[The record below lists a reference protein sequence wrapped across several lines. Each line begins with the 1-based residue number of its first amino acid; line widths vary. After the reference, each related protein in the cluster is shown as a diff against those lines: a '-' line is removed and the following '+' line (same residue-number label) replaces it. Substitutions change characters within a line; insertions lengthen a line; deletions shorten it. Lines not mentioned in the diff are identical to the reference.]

1 VYIVNNTDFRG
12 RVEELK
18 LLDELWNNPNA
29 TLLILYGRRRVGK
42 TRLLIHWLDQ
52 HPDRGIYWVAEPSS
66 ALHQLRSFSQAI
78 YNFSHPGMPSPND
91 FTYANW
97 DQAFAEVGRL
107 AAKERLA
114 LFIDEVTYL
123 IDVDPTIVGKLQ
135 KLWDHV
141 LKPTQVKLAL
151 AGSQRGV
158 IEKMFAPQEPL
169 YGRAN
174 ALVDLPSLT
183 FPVVCEFFPNYSL
196 TEKVQVYAILGG
208 VPAYLERLD
217 PDLTIMENIQQQLL
231 TPNTLMREEPRL
243 LLQDFISDAHNYVS
257 ILRAIAQG
265 EQTQLEI
272 ANHTGLSQGHI
283 SKYLSVLRDTGF
295 VERRVPVT
303 ETEKS
308 RRGHYNIT
316 DPYLRFYYRFMTAH
330 SHVALGRPQQAL
342 DEIGQDMPR
351 FIERYTWRELCQQW
365 LLEASSRGLL
375 GVSLEKVG
383 SAWTTKYYVDV
394 MGINQRVRRLVLGAC
409 RWTNGPAEA
418 QVLTT
423 LFKSADNVTPKRG
436 EWTIDF
442 IGFSAQGWS
451 SEAQTLAAQVTAGD
465 NEAGKNWR
473 VNRCHLL
480 SLEDVYADLKEWFPL
495 GDE

>member
-1 VYIVNNTDFRG
+1 MNNTDFRG

-18 LLDELWNNPNA
+18 LLDDLWNNSSA

-42 TRLLIHWLDQ
+42 TRLLIHWLSK
-52 HPDRGIYWVAEPSS
+52 HPERGIYWVAEPSS

-78 YNFSHPGMPSPND
+78 YNFSHPGTPAPQD
-91 FTYANW
+91 FTYASW
-97 DQAFAEVGRL
+97 DQAFSEVARL
-107 AAKERLA
+107 AKNERLA
-114 LFIDEVTYL
+114 LFIDEITYL

-141 LKPTQVKLAL
+141 LKPTQIKLAL

-174 ALVDLPSLT
+174 ALLDLPPLS
-183 FPVVCEFFPNYSL
+183 FPVVCEFFPDYSL
-196 TEKVQVYAILGG
+196 PEKVQVYAMMGG
-208 VPAYLERLD
+208 IPAYLERLD
-217 PDLTIMENIQQQLL
+217 PNLSIMDNIQQQLL

-272 ANHTGLSQGHI
+272 SNHTGLSQGHI

-295 VERRVPVT
+295 VERRVPAT

-316 DPYLRFYYRFMTAH
+316 DPYLRFYYRFMTTH
-330 SHVALGRPQQAL
+330 SHVAMGRSQQTL
-342 DEIGQDMPR
+342 NEINEEMPA

-365 LLEASSRGLL
+365 LMEASNHGLL
-375 GVSLEKVG
+375 GLSLERVG
-383 SAWTTKYYVDV
+383 AAWTNKFFIEVV
-394 MGINQRVRRLVLGAC
+394 GISQRARRLVIGSCHWSSNAAGVDALRALIK
-409 RWTNGPAEA
+409 N
-418 QVLTT
+418 
-423 LFKSADNVTPKRG
+423 ADNVTPKRG
-436 EWTIDF
+436 EWTVEF

-451 SEAQTLAAQVTAGD
+451 DGAKELAAAITTDG
-465 NEAGKNWR
+465 EAKKNWR
-473 VNRCHLL
+473 SHSCRLL
-480 SLEDVYADLKEWFPL
+480 NLEDVYADLKKWFPL
-495 GDE
+495 GDG

>member
-1 VYIVNNTDFRG
+1 MNNTDFRG

-18 LLDELWNNPNA
+18 LLDDLWNNPSA

-42 TRLLIHWLDQ
+42 TRLLIHWLRK
-52 HPDRGIYWVAEPSS
+52 HPERGIYWVAEPSS
-66 ALHQLRSFSQAI
+66 ALHQLRSFSQVI
-78 YNFSHPGMPSPND
+78 YNFSHPGTPAPQD
-91 FTYANW
+91 FTYASW
-97 DQAFAEVGRL
+97 DQAFAEVARL
-107 AAKERLA
+107 AQSERLA

-141 LKPTQVKLAL
+141 LKPTQIKLAL
-151 AGSQRGV
+151 AGSQRGL
-158 IEKMFAPQEPL
+158 IENMFAPQEPL

-174 ALVDLPSLT
+174 AQLDLQPLS

-196 TEKVQVYAILGG
+196 PEKVQVYAMMGG

-217 PDLTIMENIQQQLL
+217 PNLSIIDNIQQQLL

-257 ILRAIAQG
+257 ILRAIAQD

-272 ANHTGLSQGHI
+272 SNHTGLSQGHI
-283 SKYLSVLRDTGF
+283 SKYLSVLRDSGF

-316 DPYLRFYYRFMTAH
+316 DPYLRFYYRFMTTH
-330 SHVALGRPQQAL
+330 SSVAMGRSQQTL
-342 DEIGQDMPR
+342 DEISQAMPA

-365 LLEASSRGLL
+365 LLEASNH
-375 GVSLEKVG
+375 GVLVG
-383 SAWTTKYYVDV
+383 AAWTNKFFIDV
-394 MGINQRVRRLVLGAC
+394 VGISQRARRLVLGTC
-409 RWTNGPAEA
+409 HWTAAPVGVEA
-418 QVLTT
+418 IRALI
-423 LFKSADNVTPKRG
+423 KNADDVTPKRG
-436 EWTIDF
+436 EWTVEF
-442 IGFSAQGWS
+442 IGFSLHGWS
-451 SEAQTLAAQVTAGD
+451 DGAKELAASITADG
-465 NEAGKNWR
+465 ESRKNWR
-473 VNRCHLL
+473 SHSCRLL
-480 SLEDVYADLKEWFPL
+480 NLEDVYADLKQWFPL
-495 GDE
+495 GEG

>member
-1 VYIVNNTDFRG
+1 MNNTDFRG

-18 LLDELWNNPNA
+18 LLDDLWNNPSA

-42 TRLLIHWLDQ
+42 TRLLIHWLGK
-52 HPDRGIYWVAEPSS
+52 HPERGIYWVAEPSS

-78 YNFSHPGMPSPND
+78 YNFSHPSTPAPQD
-91 FTYANW
+91 FTYASW
-97 DQAFAEVGRL
+97 DQAFAEVARL
-107 AAKERLA
+107 AQNERLA
-114 LFIDEVTYL
+114 LFIDEITYL

-141 LKPTQVKLAL
+141 LKPTQIKLAL

-174 ALVDLPSLT
+174 ALLDLPPLS

-196 TEKVQVYAILGG
+196 REKVQVYTMMGG

-217 PDLTIMENIQQQLL
+217 PNLSIMDNIQQQLL

-257 ILRAIAQG
+257 ILKAIAQG
-265 EQTQLEI
+265 AQTQLEI
-272 ANHTGLSQGHI
+272 SNHTGLSQGHI

-295 VERRVPVT
+295 VERRVPAT

-316 DPYLRFYYRFMTAH
+316 DPYFRFYYRFMTTQ
-330 SHVALGRPQQAL
+330 SHVAMGRSQQTL
-342 DEIGQDMPR
+342 DEIGQEMPA
-351 FIERYTWRELCQQW
+351 FIEQYTWRELCQQW
-365 LLEASSRGLL
+365 LLEASNHGLL
-375 GVSLEKVG
+375 GVSLDRVG
-383 SAWTTKYYVDV
+383 AAWTTKYFVDV
-394 MGINQRVRRLVLGAC
+394 VGISQRARRLFLGSC
-409 RWTNGPAEA
+409 HWTSAPVGVEA
-418 QVLTT
+418 LRT
-423 LFKSADNVTPKRG
+423 LMKSADNVTPKRG
-436 EWTIDF
+436 EWTVDF
-442 IGFSAQGWS
+442 VGFSLQGWTDGAK
-451 SEAQTLAAQVTAGD
+451 ELAAAITADG
-465 NEAGKNWR
+465 EARKNWR
-473 VNRCHLL
+473 SHSCRLL
-480 SLEDVYADLKEWFPL
+480 NLEDVYADLKQWFPL
-495 GDE
+495 GDG